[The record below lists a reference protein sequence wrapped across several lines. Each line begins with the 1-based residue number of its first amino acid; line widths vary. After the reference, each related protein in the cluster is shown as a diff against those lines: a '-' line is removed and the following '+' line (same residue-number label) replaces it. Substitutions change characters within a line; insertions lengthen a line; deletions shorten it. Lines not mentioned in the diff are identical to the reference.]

1 MKAGNKDYSYHLGLD
16 QMCEMGVTAIVV
28 VFVVITQI
36 KPEDL
41 QYYELFQCPRLETW
55 HCYRKALEIIA
66 RVGL

>member
-1 MKAGNKDYSYHLGLD
+1 
-16 QMCEMGVTAIVV
+16 MCEMGVTAIVV